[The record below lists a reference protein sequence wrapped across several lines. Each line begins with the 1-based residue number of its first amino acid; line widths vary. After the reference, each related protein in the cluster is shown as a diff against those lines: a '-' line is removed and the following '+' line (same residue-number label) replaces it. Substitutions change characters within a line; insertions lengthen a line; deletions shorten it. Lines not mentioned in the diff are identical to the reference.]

1 MDKYKGGIRVCV
13 CVCNCMWAFYIYNLK
28 VILYSC
34 ASMSNKYIH
43 ITDCMMRII
52 YIYIS
57 NCIPIDIYLYI
68 KNIYVWLD

>member
-1 MDKYKGGIRVCV
+1 V
-13 CVCNCMWAFYIYNLK
+13 CVCNCMWAFYIYIYVCVCVCVCVYNLK

-52 YIYIS
+52 YIYIYR
-57 NCIPIDIYLYI
+57 IVYL
-68 KNIYVWLD
+68 